1 MSYILLAT
9 LRRDLFV
16 GGASLLEMGS
26 IVIGRESWVAMMLL
40 LSCCLMLLCRVVWDC
55 LLVMKW
61 LLLENY
67 VGSVKREALF

>member
-40 LSCCLMLLCRVVWDC
+40 LSCCLMLLLSRSVG
-55 LLVMKW
+55 LLVGDEM
-61 LLLENY
+61 
-67 VGSVKREALF
+67 VAP

>member
-40 LSCCLMLLCRVVWDC
+40 LSCCLMLLLSRCVG
-55 LLVMKW
+55 LLVGDEMAGK
-61 LLLENY
+61 
-67 VGSVKREALF
+67 